1 MTVDPDP
8 DVDPDLTDD
17 VAVVTGGTRGIGR
30 AIARRLAAAGATTV
44 ATYRADGDA
53 AAETERTLAALDAET
68 AVRQFDVGE
77 SEAVRANFEAIR
89 ETHGVPSI
97 LVNNAGVMRNDTL
110 VRMSDEQWSEVVRT
124 NLTGAFHCTRAA
136 LRGMLRRDGGRV
148 VNVASV
154 AAERGWPGQ
163 ANYAASKAGL
173 LGLTRSAAREYGG
186 VDVMVNNAAIQIPR
200 RLREMTKAEFDRIHA
215 VNVGGTFFGTKLAAE
230 EMIDRGVEGA
240 IVNTASISSTEA
252 QFGQVGYDSTKGAVR
267 MITRGSALELAEAG
281 IRVNAVAPGQIATEF
296 TEGWSERAE
305 RRAAADELLKPVPLG
320 RAGTPAD
327 VAGAYLF
334 LASDDAGYV
343 TGELL
348 QVDGGWQVC

>member
-1 MTVDPDP
+1 MATPRYDYDGRTVI
-8 DVDPDLTDD
+8 
-17 VAVVTGGTRGIGR
+17 VTGGTSGIGR
-30 AIARRLAAAGATTV
+30 EVCRRFGEAGATVINADVTDEPKDADVPTRELLREAGATAEYVETDVSEPDDIRV
-44 ATYRADGDA
+44 AI
-53 AAETERTLAALDAET
+53 E
-68 AVRQFDVGE
+68 
-77 SEAVRANFEAIR
+77 
-89 ETHGVPSI
+89 
-97 LVNNAGVMRNDTL
+97 
-110 VRMSDEQWSEVVRT
+110 
-124 NLTGAFHCTRAA
+124 
-136 LRGMLRRDGGRV
+136 
-148 VNVASV
+148 
-154 AAERGWPGQ
+154 
-163 ANYAASKAGL
+163 
-173 LGLTRSAAREYGG
+173 AAREHGG

-215 VNVGGTFFGTKLAAE
+215 VNVGGAFFGTKLAAE

-240 IVNTASISSTEA
+240 IVNTASISSNEA

-267 MITRGSALELAEAG
+267 MITRGSALELAEEG

-296 TEGWSERAE
+296 TEGWSDRARE
-305 RRAAADELLKPVPLG
+305 KAAAGDLLKPVPLG